1 MRHRITPFLS
11 HLASERK
18 NSHLRHICFMS
29 HFPTYILE
37 PEAQFR
43 STGNFYGGL
52 SWVRRC
58 AKYKSSVIS
67 DSMFIISLL
76 YYIYIIIIRKPKGS
90 SVICH
95 GSQNYP
101 GASVVKS
108 LPANVGDPSLIP
120 GSGRS
125 PWKREWLHTPVFLPG
140 ETHGQRSR
148 EDGRKE
154 SDKTE

>member
-1 MRHRITPFLS
+1 
-11 HLASERK
+11 
-18 NSHLRHICFMS
+18 MS
-29 HFPTYILE
+29 HFPAYILE
-37 PEAQFR
+37 PEAQVR
-43 STGNFYGGL
+43 SIGHFYGGL

-76 YYIYIIIIRKPKGS
+76 YYVYIFIIIIRKLKGS

-101 GASVVKS
+101 GGSMVKS
-108 LPANVGDPSLIP
+108 LPANAGDPSLIP

-125 PWKREWLHTPVFLPG
+125 SWKREWLPTPVFLPG